1 MPASSIRVGAGL
13 FMLTLLRQPDWS
25 AVRDR
30 VTPSVVEA
38 PETGG
43 PGEFE
48 CAAEFVSGNAP
59 VDFGEARFGLSFV
72 GGIILVHHVDVSVAR
87 QAAGDPAHDFAR
99 VIEQTGHDEMPEEH
113 AAQRQAVL
121 VHS

>member
-59 VDFGEARFGLSFV
+59 VDFGEARFGFGFV
-72 GGIILVHHVDVSVAR
+72 RGIILVHHVDVSVAR
-87 QAAGDPAHDFAR
+87 QATGDPAHDLAR
-99 VIEQTGHDEMPEEH
+99 VPQETGHDQMAHENT
-113 AAQRQAVL
+113 A
-121 VHS
+121 